1 MRIMGRIV
9 AIALVARRR
18 GEKQA
23 QQQAQQAQQ
32 AK

>member
-1 MRIMGRIV
+1 MKIMGRLV

-23 QQQAQQAQQ
+23 QQAQQGQQ
-32 AK
+32 GK

>member
-1 MRIMGRIV
+1 MKIMGRLV

-23 QQQAQQAQQ
+23 QQAQQG
-32 AK
+32 K